1 MRLFAVEG
9 VAGSGKTFR
18 LMEVLGEVLAFSPL
32 ADGQRVLALT
42 FMHGAR
48 RRLDEKLVRVPGL
61 RRRFEC
67 TTIDSFAWRLVRR
80 WRSLAAAIGISSFN
94 EGQYDQ
100 QCDAAGAL
108 LERSEV
114 RGWIAASFPIVL
126 LDEGQDLKPQRLR
139 LICALAKSLV
149 TLIAAD
155 EFQCLDD
162 ALRPNPLISWLHQ
175 ACECEVLNKVRR
187 TEVSGLLAAASAI
200 RDGAPP
206 VSAQA
211 FQIIPGLGIPMAA
224 ACLANAI
231 AWRRGGTIAIITPS
245 LTGGFARK
253 VVERVCKNACGKQGN
268 GPFPIRWDRSDADE
282 VKAVV
287 DGLAIPNET
296 NIAEILAALEHLP
309 NSGVVRET
317 SAWVR
322 HQARVTGKTIFSR
335 SEIEA
340 VVTQKVLARR
350 QRYGIDNYDFT
361 AMTVQQAKNRE
372 FDGVVVLW
380 PYTVGGDAEQRRRLL
395 YNAITRAR
403 RWCTIILQSDD
414 LLKQAPFI

>member
-80 WRSLAAAIGISSFN
+80 WRSLAAAIGISSIK

-175 ACECEVLNKVRR
+175 A
-187 TEVSGLLAAASAI
+187 
-200 RDGAPP
+200 
-206 VSAQA
+206 
-211 FQIIPGLGIPMAA
+211 
-224 ACLANAI
+224 
-231 AWRRGGTIAIITPS
+231 
-245 LTGGFARK
+245 
-253 VVERVCKNACGKQGN
+253 
-268 GPFPIRWDRSDADE
+268 
-282 VKAVV
+282 
-287 DGLAIPNET
+287 
-296 NIAEILAALEHLP
+296 
-309 NSGVVRET
+309 
-317 SAWVR
+317 
-322 HQARVTGKTIFSR
+322 
-335 SEIEA
+335 
-340 VVTQKVLARR
+340 
-350 QRYGIDNYDFT
+350 
-361 AMTVQQAKNRE
+361 
-372 FDGVVVLW
+372 
-380 PYTVGGDAEQRRRLL
+380 
-395 YNAITRAR
+395 
-403 RWCTIILQSDD
+403 
-414 LLKQAPFI
+414 